1 MSKNKRSVRLF
12 QLLTEKSDFSTIEA
26 YKITRTNL
34 MFKLMNDC
42 DKKTVVF
49 TSAQAHEGKTTVC
62 INLAVTFAQ
71 AGSRILIVDADMRC
85 PSIHRYLKTQ
95 SSPGLS
101 DKIGG
106 FAEDKACVYR
116 TVVDNLFVMPAGS
129 LPPNPAE
136 LLLSNRMDSFLKVFT
151 NSFDYVFID
160 APPVGLLTDAAIIG
174 SKCDGVVFVCRQR
187 YSNKTQIRKS
197 LEALNQ
203 VGANLFGFVL
213 NDSSDASKNRRS
225 GKYYKNYGRYYY
237 ESYAANSNSHRAV
250 DSEHKNDA
258 D

>member
-1 MSKNKRSVRLF
+1 MSKKNITSRTF
-12 QLLTEKSDFSTIEA
+12 ELLGDKSDFSTVES
-26 YKITRTNL
+26 YKTTRTNL
-34 MFKLMNDC
+34 MFKLLNNN

-71 AGSRILIVDADMRC
+71 AGSRVLIIDADMRR
-85 PSIHRYLKTQ
+85 PSVHRYLKTQ

-116 TVVDNLFVMPAGS
+116 TDVDNLFVMPAGS
-129 LPPNPAE
+129 MPPNPAE

-160 APPVGLLTDAAIIG
+160 SPPVGMVTDAAIIG
-174 SKCDGVVFVCRQR
+174 SKSDGVVFVCRQR
-187 YSNKTQIRKS
+187 FSHKEHIRKAID
-197 LEALNQ
+197 ALNQ
-203 VGANLFGFVL
+203 VGANLFGFVF
-213 NDSSDASKNRRS
+213 NDSSDSADKRNSR
-225 GKYYKNYGRYYY
+225 KYYKDYSKNYYSSFNAAQN
-237 ESYAANSNSHRAV
+237 ES
-250 DSEHKNDA
+250 DSE
-258 D
+258 